1 MEVDMNEEREP
12 DERDRPGKLESELA
26 GGRSTRTPFL
36 LLGGVAL
43 AVWLTAALIA
53 GIVLVLWF
61 VL

>member
-1 MEVDMNEEREP
+1 MDERER
-12 DERDRPGKLESELA
+12 DERGAGGKLESELA

-43 AVWLTAALIA
+43 AVWLFAALIA

-61 VL
+61 VV

>member
-1 MEVDMNEEREP
+1 MEERER
-12 DERDRPGKLESELA
+12 DERGPGGKLETELA
-26 GGRSTRTPFL
+26 GGRSTRTPLL

>member
-1 MEVDMNEEREP
+1 MNEREP
-12 DERDRPGKLESELA
+12 DERGQAGKLESELA
-26 GGRSTRTPFL
+26 SDRSTRTPFL